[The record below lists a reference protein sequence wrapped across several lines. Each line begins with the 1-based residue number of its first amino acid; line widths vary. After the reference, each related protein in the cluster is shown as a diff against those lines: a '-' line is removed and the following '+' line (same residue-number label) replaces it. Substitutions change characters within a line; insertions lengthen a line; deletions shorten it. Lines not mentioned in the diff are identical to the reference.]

1 MLRTQLARCCESV
14 DVLVDRAR
22 RATALATTRRGER
35 LEAAT
40 ARLRA
45 SLRANAESHRSRIEH
60 ARERVAALE
69 QRGSR
74 AMITLLCQRVASL
87 DRCAGLL
94 QALSHRG
101 VLARGFALVRD
112 GKRRPVPHAA
122 RVNAGMSLDIEFFD
136 GHVRASAEHAFV
148 TPPEKPRPRLRSRR
162 LADPGQGK
170 LFD

>member
-1 MLRTQLARCCESV
+1 
-14 DVLVDRAR
+14 
-22 RATALATTRRGER
+22 
-35 LEAAT
+35 
-40 ARLRA
+40 LRA
-45 SLRANAESHRSRIEH
+45 GLRANAESHRNRI
-60 ARERVAALE
+60 ARAGERVAALA

-74 AMITLLCQRVASL
+74 AMLILLSQRVASL

-112 GKRRPVPHAA
+112 AKRRPVPHAA
-122 RVNAGMSLDIEFFD
+122 RVSEGMSLDIEFFD

-148 TPPEKPRPRLRSRR
+148 TPAEKPRPKLRSRR
-162 LADPGQGK
+162 LVNAGQGT